1 GSDDG
6 TVRLWK
12 VDDGSLLQTLR
23 DGPHEVRGVAFSPN
37 GSTLASANN
46 DGTIK
51 LWDVQTGTCLK
62 TLKSRGPYEGMNI
75 TGVEGLTEAQKATLR
90 DLGAIED
97 EE

>member
-1 GSDDG
+1 
-6 TVRLWK
+6 
-12 VDDGSLLQTLR
+12 
-23 DGPHEVRGVAFSPN
+23 VRGVAFSPN